1 MLLQTLFVS
10 HAKPHKIRINL
21 RLQNDQ
27 YKCNGLLFIA
37 DTRIKGKI
45 IRRGCPGLP
54 AQNRGRVRTE
64 PPISRIT
71 IAYFLAIASH
81 KRRVG
86 YTQQQRHRRI
96 IISILYNHPLTYRV
110 PFIYGTVNT
119 TAEPAP
125 FPDWLGFPT
134 SARLSVA
141 CHHDRREPDTALS
154 AEQMNVSGNHAG

>member
-1 MLLQTLFVS
+1 MQ
-10 HAKPHKIRINL
+10 AGIL
-21 RLQNDQ
+21 RRDAQD
-27 YKCNGLLFIA
+27 A
-37 DTRIKGKI
+37 SAE
-45 IRRGCPGLP
+45 PGL
-54 AQNRGRVRTE
+54 ARTE

-96 IISILYNHPLTYRV
+96 ISILYNHPFTYRV

>member
-1 MLLQTLFVS
+1 MPRTAS
-10 HAKPHKIRINL
+10 
-21 RLQNDQ
+21 
-27 YKCNGLLFIA
+27 
-37 DTRIKGKI
+37 TE
-45 IRRGCPGLP
+45 PGRM
-54 AQNRGRVRTE
+54 QTE

-86 YTQQQRHRRI
+86 YTQQQRPRRI
-96 IISILYNHPLTYRV
+96 IISILYNHPFTYRV